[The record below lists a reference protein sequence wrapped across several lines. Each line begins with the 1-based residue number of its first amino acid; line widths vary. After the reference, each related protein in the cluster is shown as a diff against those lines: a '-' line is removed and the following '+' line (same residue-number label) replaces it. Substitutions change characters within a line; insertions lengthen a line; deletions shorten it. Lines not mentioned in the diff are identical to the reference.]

1 MATERAIVLTGC
13 RISKTFAFCLIATS
27 FFLSACGIFD
37 RSDEK
42 VVITVGKRNVTPDEL
57 KTDIKFVTFEIGIPD
72 QSVKNV
78 LKPLVDRVVDHYLI
92 LEYGKEKGITVSTNE
107 LEAAVKDIRKDY
119 PDKVFQ
125 EMLLHRYVDFEEW
138 LEGLKQQ
145 LLIKKIIGEA
155 SQNIA
160 PVTFHEVKTYFE
172 SHQDQFMRPR
182 MVKFR
187 QVVTR
192 TKDEA
197 KKILQRLRDGDDFDG
212 LARMYSVA
220 PEAENGGVVG
230 WIAQGE
236 LEESMEKVIFSL
248 PVGRISPVVR
258 TPYGYHIF
266 EVLSKRSEGLKSLP
280 EAMAEIESTLSHEK
294 TELFYQRWLKE
305 LRGHY
310 PVSVNN
316 ELLNTLEFG

>member
-1 MATERAIVLTGC
+1 M
-13 RISKTFAFCLIATS
+13 
-27 FFLSACGIFD
+27 
-37 RSDEK
+37 
-42 VVITVGKRNVTPDEL
+42 N
-57 KTDIKFVTFEIGIPD
+57 
-72 QSVKNV
+72 
-78 LKPLVDRVVDHYLI
+78 
-92 LEYGKEKGITVSTNE
+92 
-107 LEAAVKDIRKDY
+107 
-119 PDKVFQ
+119 
-125 EMLLHRYVDFEEW
+125 
-138 LEGLKQQ
+138 
-145 LLIKKIIGEA
+145 LIKNIIREA
-155 SQNIA
+155 SRNIS

-172 SHQDQFMRPR
+172 SHQNEFMRPR
-182 MVKFR
+182 MAKFR

-197 KKILQRLRDGDDFDG
+197 EKILQRLRNGEDLDA
-212 LARMYSVA
+212 LAWAYSVA

-230 WIAQGE
+230 WVAQGE

-248 PVGRISPVVR
+248 PVGRISRVAR

>member
-1 MATERAIVLTGC
+1 MLRRFFYVLM
-13 RISKTFAFCLIATS
+13 ATS
-27 FFLSACGIFD
+27 FSLSACGIFD

-57 KTDIKFVTFEIGIPD
+57 KRDIKFITFEMSIPD

-78 LKPLVDRVVDHYLI
+78 LQPLVDRMVDHYLI
-92 LEYGKEKGITVSTNE
+92 LEYGKEKGITVTTNE
-107 LEAAVKDIRKDY
+107 LESAVKDIKKDY

-138 LEGLKQQ
+138 QEGLRQQ
-145 LLIKKIIGEA
+145 LLIKNIMREA
-155 SQNIA
+155 SQNIS

-172 SHQDQFMRPR
+172 SHQNEFMRPR
-182 MVKFR
+182 MAKFR

-197 KKILQRLRDGDDFDG
+197 EKILQRLRNGEDLDA
-212 LARMYSVA
+212 LARAYSVA

-230 WIAQGE
+230 WVAQGE

-280 EAMAEIESTLSHEK
+280 EAMEEIESKLSHEK

-305 LRGHY
+305 LRVRY